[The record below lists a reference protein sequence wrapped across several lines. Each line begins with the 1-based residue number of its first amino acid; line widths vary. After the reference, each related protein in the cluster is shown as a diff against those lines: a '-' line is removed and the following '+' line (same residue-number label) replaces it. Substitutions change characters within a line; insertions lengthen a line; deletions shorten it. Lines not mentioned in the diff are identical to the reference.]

1 MAMKNIT
8 IRSSTMVPPISETP
22 KMVVW
27 LANVDLLVRATY
39 GACVYFYRPTGAPD
53 FFDGDIVRA
62 AIGKALVPFFP
73 NGGRLMRQEDGRI
86 AIKCEGQGVLFVEAD
101 SDACIDDFGDFAGQP
116 SMQEIVPKVTRFKC
130 GGVAFGVKTHHY
142 VTDGVSGTQ
151 FNNTI
156 SEFARGASVT
166 VTPWVDRSLLRARNP
181 PTPKFPHVEYLPA
194 PALLLKNGLAPGQG
208 NNGHV
213 DYVYGNLKAQSNGQE
228 NEHGA
233 NANDNGISNDG
244 ARVLQSNE
252 AELPPSKTN
261 PDGTGFSP
269 SVVIKRSNGT
279 NFTAPE
285 INSTGMR
292 DGTVHAASDEGP
304 VPPVEVAVVGLSK
317 EELAILKNRVLN
329 KENGIPYSTYETLSG
344 HIWKCMTKAR
354 GLDGPQPTKLYI
366 ATDGRA
372 RLVPPLPKD
381 YFGNVLFTATP
392 MSTAGEIVHRPTSY
406 AAGQIHNAVARMDD
420 EYLRSAIDYLEM
432 HPDVA
437 KVARGASLCGA
448 PNLSITSWAR
458 LPLYDCDFGWGR
470 PIFVGPACI
479 PYDGVVYVLPGPVN
493 FGSLTL
499 SLGLRADYMQKFR
512 ELILN
517 VEDAD
522 Q

>member
-1 MAMKNIT
+1 MAMKNVTMNIT
-8 IRSSTMVPPISETP
+8 IRSSTMVPPISG
-22 KMVVW
+22 
-27 LANVDLLVRATY
+27 LGRL
-39 GACVYFYRPTGAPD
+39 D

-62 AIGKALVPFFP
+62 AIGKVLVPFFP

-116 SMQEIVPKVTRFKC
+116 AMQEVVPKVETTDDISSSPLVFLQVTRFKC

-142 VTDGVSGTQ
+142 VNDGVSGTQ

-194 PALLLKNGLAPGQG
+194 PALLLKNGFAPGQG

-244 ARVLQSNE
+244 VRVLQSNK
-252 AELPPSKTN
+252 AELPPSKTK

-285 INSTGMR
+285 INSNGVR
-292 DGTVHAASDEGP
+292 DGTVYAASDEEP

-317 EELAILKNRVLN
+317 EKLAILKNKVLN
-329 KENGIPYSTYETLSG
+329 KESGIPYSTYETPSG
-344 HIWKCMTKAR
+344 HIWKCMTKA
-354 GLDGPQPTKLYI
+354 
-366 ATDGRA
+366 
-372 RLVPPLPKD
+372 
-381 YFGNVLFTATP
+381 
-392 MSTAGEIVHRPTSY
+392 
-406 AAGQIHNAVARMDD
+406 
-420 EYLRSAIDYLEM
+420 
-432 HPDVA
+432 
-437 KVARGASLCGA
+437 
-448 PNLSITSWAR
+448 
-458 LPLYDCDFGWGR
+458 
-470 PIFVGPACI
+470 
-479 PYDGVVYVLPGPVN
+479 
-493 FGSLTL
+493 
-499 SLGLRADYMQKFR
+499 
-512 ELILN
+512 
-517 VEDAD
+517 ED
-522 Q
+522 